1 MSLKV
6 QAGLNLATASILL
19 AVATTMAT
27 GATWLAKRFSDM
39 DTRLGKLESAI
50 KVLNAASPD
59 ERYREAIKE
68 LIAAAGKSG
77 ANYVRRRSAT
87 IGFECSEDGKD
98 WSLCAAAG
106 AVYPAD
112 AGASASSP
120 AMVKPQ

>member
-39 DTRLGKLESAI
+39 DTRIGKLESAI
-50 KVLNAASPD
+50 KALDSAQPD
-59 ERYREAIKE
+59 ERYRQLVKE
-68 LIAAAGKSG
+68 LMAERERNVHACTPSW
-77 ANYVRRRSAT
+77 RC
-87 IGFECSEDGKD
+87 E
-98 WSLCAAAG
+98 
-106 AVYPAD
+106 PD